1 MLWAFV
7 YTKYLTWMV
16 QVDTNAQNVKRNN
29 RYNINQTLLGD
40 RFQIISDEEYQKLE
54 LGEVQRTG
62 LRAANIDENIRL
74 KDLITLIINLT
85 WILGQV
91 KFMTVLQLD

>member
-1 MLWAFV
+1 M
-7 YTKYLTWMV
+7 
-16 QVDTNAQNVKRNN
+16 
-29 RYNINQTLLGD
+29 
-40 RFQIISDEEYQKLE
+40 E